1 MTTPR
6 AVGAERYVPE
16 GAPLADL
23 AAAARSC
30 EGCGLYRAA
39 TQTVFGDGPAD
50 AKVVLVGEQPGD
62 REDREG
68 EPFVGPA
75 GALLDRALVE
85 AGIDRRTVYVTN
97 AVKHFKFTERGKRR
111 IHQKPSRTEVVA
123 CRPWLVAELDA
134 VSPELVVCLGAT
146 AAQSLF
152 GPEFRITR
160 SRGELLELPQ
170 SGRADGRP
178 RPRALATTHPSAVLR
193 APDDRRKEAYA
204 ELVADLS
211 VAAGAL

>member
-152 GPEFRITR
+152 GLAFRITR